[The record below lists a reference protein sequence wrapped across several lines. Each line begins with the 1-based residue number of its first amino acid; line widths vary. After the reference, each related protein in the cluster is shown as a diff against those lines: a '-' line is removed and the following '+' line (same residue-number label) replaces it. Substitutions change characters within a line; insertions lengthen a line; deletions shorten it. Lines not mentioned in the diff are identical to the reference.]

1 MPAAGTFTGEVQR
14 GVARLRRS
22 PLQAL
27 AVIGTCAVVIAL
39 FIGLQTNT
47 GAGALLLVILVFLY
61 FIPTGVAFA
70 RGTSL
75 RVGALVVNVFFGWT
89 IIGWVIALV
98 MAVTGSTATTS
109 PSAIPVAVPP
119 TTTPGS
125 TAELLQLTALHD
137 RGALTDAEFAQAKQR
152 LLS

>member
-1 MPAAGTFTGEVQR
+1 MPEAGTFTGEVQR
-14 GVARLRRS
+14 GIVRLRRS
-22 PLQAL
+22 PLKAL
-27 AVIGTCAVVIAL
+27 AVLGACTVAIAL
-39 FIGLQTNT
+39 FVGLQTNT
-47 GAGALLLVILVFLY
+47 GAGALLLIILVFLY

-75 RVGALVVNVFFGWT
+75 RVGALVVNVVFGWT

-98 MAVTGSTATTS
+98 MAVTGSTATT
-109 PSAIPVAVPP
+109 AIAVVAVPP
-119 TTTPGS
+119 APPLG
-125 TAELLQLTALHD
+125 TATDLIQLSELHD